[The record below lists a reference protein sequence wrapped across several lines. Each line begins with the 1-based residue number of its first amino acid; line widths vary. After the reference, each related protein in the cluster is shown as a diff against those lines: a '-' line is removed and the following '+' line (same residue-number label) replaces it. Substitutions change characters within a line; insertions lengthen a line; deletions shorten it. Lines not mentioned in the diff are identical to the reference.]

1 MDSHFCGNDFTKTEN
16 LFLITMNY
24 TIPIF
29 PLNLVVFPDS
39 KYPLHIF
46 EDRYKILLQKCL
58 KENSGFGIVSSIDKR
73 ISDVGVYVK
82 VTNVI
87 KTYLNGEVDIVV
99 QGIERFL
106 INSTSLYLD
115 GYYTAEVEK
124 YDDENAIVDPRLNDE
139 LQTEF
144 EEIVELAN
152 YKLEDAFWSNLKSA
166 RLKSYK
172 IAEKSGLG
180 YEQQQELLILKNENE
195 RLSYLLNYFL
205 SIKDKVSSAES
216 VKKII
221 MNDGYLN

>member
-1 MDSHFCGNDFTKTEN
+1 
-16 LFLITMNY
+16 MNH

-29 PLNLVVFPDS
+29 PLKLVVYPDS

-46 EDRYKILLQKCL
+46 EERYKILLQKCL
-58 KENSGFGIVSSIDKR
+58 KENSGFGIVASIDNR

-82 VTNVI
+82 VNQI
-87 KTYLNGEVDIVV
+87 LKTYLNGELDIVV

-106 INSTSLYLD
+106 INSTSLHPD
-115 GYYTAEVEK
+115 GYYIANVEK
-124 YDDENAIVDPRLNDE
+124 YIDENVIADPRLNDE
-139 LQTEF
+139 LQNEF

-152 YKLEDAFWSNLKSA
+152 YKLEDVFWNNLKSA
-166 RLKSYK
+166 HLKSYK
-172 IAEKSGLG
+172 IAEKSGLT

-195 RLSYLLNYFL
+195 RLSYLINYFI
-205 SIKDKVSSAES
+205 SIKDKVDRADA